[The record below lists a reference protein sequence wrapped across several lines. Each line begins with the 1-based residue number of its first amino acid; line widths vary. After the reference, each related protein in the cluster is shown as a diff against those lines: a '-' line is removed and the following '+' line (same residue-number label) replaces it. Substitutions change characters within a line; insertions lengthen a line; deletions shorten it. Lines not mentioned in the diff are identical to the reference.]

1 VTTGRSRA
9 TGVDLTQC
17 DADRLALALTSNDRR
32 IRDLTEDANRANVS
46 FYPIYARGLAVFDS
60 PIGPDPPPD
69 LATDRANLTARQSG
83 LRELAANTDG
93 LAVVNTND
101 IDGALRRIVADLS
114 SYYLLGYY
122 STNTQLDGRFRNITV
137 RVTRP
142 GVQVRARRGYR
153 GLTAEDLVAATEA
166 ERATAETAPAPIEV
180 VVNPRAQFRIRASA
194 WMPADGG
201 GDDASVWVVGEL
213 DYATRKQ
220 LAWSAGATA
229 DIVVVAASGAD
240 VATTSVDIAAAE
252 GTFALRVPDEA
263 VIAPGEYAVRVRV
276 QATAEPGLPMTD
288 TARLIIRDQP
298 SSLGEPI
305 MWRRG
310 PSTGPRHLV
319 TADPRF
325 QRSERI
331 RLELAASGAGTAT
344 AQMLDRLGKPMQVPV
359 QVSERVDASG
369 AFRWIVVDAILAPL
383 AAGDYAIEVT
393 LEEGRQVGTF
403 RLVP

>member
-1 VTTGRSRA
+1 
-9 TGVDLTQC
+9 
-17 DADRLALALTSNDRR
+17 
-32 IRDLTEDANRANVS
+32 
-46 FYPIYARGLAVFDS
+46 
-60 PIGPDPPPD
+60 
-69 LATDRANLTARQSG
+69 
-83 LRELAANTDG
+83 
-93 LAVVNTND
+93 
-101 IDGALRRIVADLS
+101 
-114 SYYLLGYY
+114 
-122 STNTQLDGRFRNITV
+122 
-137 RVTRP
+137 
-142 GVQVRARRGYR
+142 
-153 GLTAEDLVAATEA
+153 
-166 ERATAETAPAPIEV
+166 
-180 VVNPRAQFRIRASA
+180 
-194 WMPADGG
+194 
-201 GDDASVWVVGEL
+201 
-213 DYATRKQ
+213 
-220 LAWSAGATA
+220 
-229 DIVVVAASGAD
+229 
-240 VATTSVDIAAAE
+240 VDIAAAE

-288 TARLIIRDQP
+288 TARLIIGDQP